1 MLQLFVK
8 ADYESQIDEKKA
20 EFARALVANLA
31 EITGID
37 VLNFYLNYDEHAN
50 WVSGNIYK

>member
-50 WVSGNIYK
+50 WFSGNIYK